1 MPRRSLDFRGSTSPL
16 HLKPVAASVAS
27 PLEDLAGRANR
38 DFPRLFAARERT
50 KEGLTER
57 SGRLAGLSHDKD
69 ASVVLM
75 GSWGRGEVTKSS
87 DDDFMLLV
95 HGPERS
101 GGEVEPS
108 VSKIAKVFDSSP
120 GMQGIFGVPVFSK
133 RLVQDI
139 GLDED
144 DNSNFT
150 RRLLLMLESVPVTGA
165 DAYGEVRKEVLDRY
179 LDESIKA
186 YRPPRF
192 FLNDVV
198 RYWRTICVDFA
209 GKEHEGPEKWGLRN
223 AKLRASRKILFAGGL
238 LPILECFR
246 FDLPQI
252 RDYLEGQLKMLPTD
266 RIAECF
272 LVHSAIEPGA
282 RTFAAY
288 DEFVGRMD
296 DPEFRSDLARVTRDN
311 CGDSAAFADVQ
322 RIGHELQ
329 DGLLALLYET
339 RQLPQVV
346 RDYAIF

>member
-1 MPRRSLDFRGSTSPL
+1 MT
-16 HLKPVAASVAS
+16 ASAAS
-27 PLEDLAGRANR
+27 PLEDLSGQANR
-38 DFPRLFAARERT
+38 DFPHLFAARKRT
-50 KEGLTER
+50 KEGLAER
-57 SGRLAGLSHDKD
+57 SDRLAGFRHDAD

-75 GSWGRGEVTKSS
+75 GSWGRGEVTESS

-95 HGPERS
+95 HGSERS
-101 GGEVEPS
+101 DDDVEPS
-108 VSKIAKVFDSSP
+108 VGQIADVFDSSP
-120 GMQGIFGVPVFSK
+120 GTQGIFGVPVFSE

-165 DAYGEVRKEVLDRY
+165 EVYRAVRKEVLDRY

-223 AKLRASRKILFAGGL
+223 AKLRTSRKILFAGGL

-246 FDLPQI
+246 FDLPKI
-252 RDYLEGQLKMLPTD
+252 RAYLEEQLNMVPTD

-272 LVHSAIEPGA
+272 LVHQAIEPGA

-296 DPEFRSDLARVTRDN
+296 DVEFRQELAQVTRDN
-311 CGDSAAFADVQ
+311 LSDSAAFSDAQ
-322 RIGHELQ
+322 RLGHELQ

>member
-1 MPRRSLDFRGSTSPL
+1 M
-16 HLKPVAASVAS
+16 
-27 PLEDLAGRANR
+27 
-38 DFPRLFAARERT
+38 
-50 KEGLTER
+50 
-57 SGRLAGLSHDKD
+57 
-69 ASVVLM
+69 
-75 GSWGRGEVTKSS
+75 SS

-95 HGPERS
+95 HDSERPDS
-101 GGEVEPS
+101 DVEPS
-108 VSKIAKVFDSSP
+108 VEEVAKVFNCSP
-120 GMQGIFGVPVFSK
+120 GAQGIFGVPVFSE

-165 DAYGEVRKEVLDRY
+165 DAYRAVRKEVLDRY
-179 LDESIKA
+179 LDESVKA

-223 AKLRASRKILFAGGL
+223 AKLRTSRKILFAGGL
-238 LPILECFR
+238 LPVLECFR

-252 RDYLEGQLKMLPTD
+252 RDYLEEQLNMLPTD
-266 RIAECF
+266 RIAKSF
-272 LVHSAIEPGA
+272 LVHDAIEPGV
-282 RTFAAY
+282 RTFGAY

-296 DPEFRSDLARVTRDN
+296 DPEFRDDLASVVRDN
-311 CGDSAAFADVQ
+311 SGDSAAFADVQ
-322 RIGHELQ
+322 RLGRELQ

-339 RQLPQVV
+339 RELPQVV

>member
-1 MPRRSLDFRGSTSPL
+1 M
-16 HLKPVAASVAS
+16 AACLAS
-27 PLEDLAGRANR
+27 PLENLAGQANR
-38 DFPRLFAARERT
+38 DFPQLFAARKRT
-50 KEGLTER
+50 TEGLADR
-57 SGRLAGLSHDKD
+57 SNRLAGLSHDED
-69 ASVVLM
+69 AAVVLM
-75 GSWGRGEVTKSS
+75 GSWGRAEVTASS

-95 HGPERS
+95 HGRERS
-101 GGEVEPS
+101 GSDVEPS
-108 VSKIAKVFDSSP
+108 IAEVAEVFNSSP
-120 GMQGIFGVPVFSK
+120 GAQEIFGVPVFSA

-139 GLDED
+139 GLDDD

-165 DAYGEVRKEVLDRY
+165 DAYRAVRKEVLDRY

-223 AKLRASRKILFAGGL
+223 AKLRTSRKILFAGGL

-252 RDYLEGQLKMLPTD
+252 RDYLERQLDMLPTD

-272 LVHSAIEPGA
+272 ITHSAIEPGA

-288 DEFVGRMD
+288 DEFVGCMD
-296 DPEFRSDLARVTRDN
+296 DPEFRAELANVTRDN

-322 RIGHELQ
+322 RLGRELQ

-339 RQLPQVV
+339 GQLPQVV

>member
-1 MPRRSLDFRGSTSPL
+1 
-16 HLKPVAASVAS
+16 VAASVAS
-27 PLEDLAGRANR
+27 PLEDLAGQANR

-50 KEGLTER
+50 EKGLVER
-57 SGRLAGLSHDKD
+57 SDRLADISHDKD

-75 GSWGRGEVTKSS
+75 GSWGRSEVTKSS

-95 HGPERS
+95 HGAERS
-101 GGEVEPS
+101 GSDVEPS
-108 VSKIAKVFDSSP
+108 VAEIAKVFNSSP
-120 GMQGIFGVPVFSK
+120 GAQGIFGVPVFSG

-150 RRLLLMLESVPVTGA
+150 RRLLLMLESVPVTGT
-165 DAYGEVRKEVLDRY
+165 DAYRAVRKEVLDRY

-223 AKLRASRKILFAGGL
+223 AKLRTSRKILFAGGL

-252 RDYLEGQLKMLPTD
+252 RDYLEGQLDMLPSD

-272 LVHSAIEPGA
+272 LVHNAIEPGA

-296 DPEFRSDLARVTRDN
+296 DPEFRGELAKVMRDN

-322 RIGHELQ
+322 RLGHELQ